1 VSSSAF
7 DVSPNTA
14 PPARTVHVPDAL
26 RIEGKAPFDQNFC
39 PLSLEGE
46 PLKNHGHRA
55 QHAI

>member
-1 VSSSAF
+1 MINLIIDYF
-7 DVSPNTA
+7 CKMW
-14 PPARTVHVPDAL
+14 HVAHYTK
-26 RIEGKAPFDQNFC
+26 GKAPFDQNFC